1 MFMGFQA
8 IMLKYNLKCRLLKSV
23 KHVCPRFLSLLLE
36 IMQII
41 IKRKDCSIYSCFVV
55 TVNFLCGYK
64 HDINYINVI
73 KHLDCIMFA
82 FHLYV
87 LCKLSFNMC
96 CRCLFIE
103 IVLKLL

>member
-36 IMQII
+36 IMQIVV
-41 IKRKDCSIYSCFVV
+41 KRKDCSICSCFVV

-64 HDINYINVI
+64 HGINYINVI
-73 KHLDCIMFA
+73 KHLDCI
-82 FHLYV
+82 YV
-87 LCKLSFNMC
+87 CLSFICIM
-96 CRCLFIE
+96 
-103 IVLKLL
+103 